1 MAGKL
6 TEQLQRILD
15 IKNEIKESIRRK
27 NIELEDSV
35 PFSQYG
41 NKIREIIT
49 DGSEIYE
56 YELFTNL
63 TKNETSCANLF
74 REKDITECP
83 LFDTSQTTTMNSMF
97 YGCENLEIVPKLN
110 TTSVLDMGY
119 LFANCKKISEFPP
132 NWVTDKVTT
141 MEGIFYNCQE
151 LTTLHDNFDTS
162 SCVNMSS
169 AFLNCYKLSDISV
182 LNLASL
188 QNGASMFKN
197 LTKLDYISLEMPVLV
212 NGNEMFMNNGGLT
225 TIEYL
230 AIPLCQS
237 ATRLFN
243 GCSNLRRINKLATNK
258 LTSIKYMSDI
268 FLGCN
273 NLEYIGFES
282 TDSTTVNEMIKLLPQ
297 RTTVGT
303 IDVQY
308 CSDVVRANASTD
320 RTDWEIIGR

>member
-56 YELFTNL
+56 HELFTNL

-119 LFANCKKISEFPP
+119 LFANCKKITEFPP

-151 LTTLHDNFDTS
+151 LTTLHDNFNTS

-212 NGNEMFMNNGGLT
+212 NGNEMFMNNSGLT

-268 FLGCN
+268 FSGCN

-282 TDSTTVNEMIKLLPQ
+282 TDSTTVNEIIKLLPQ

>member
-15 IKNEIKESIRRK
+15 VKNEIKESIRRK
-27 NIELEDSV
+27 NIELSDSV

-49 DGSEIYE
+49 DGSEMYE
-56 YELFTNL
+56 YELFANL
-63 TKNETSCANLF
+63 TKDETSCANLF
-74 REKDITECP
+74 REKDIIECP
-83 LFDTSQTTTMNSMF
+83 LFDTSQSTTMNSMF
-97 YGCENLEIVPKLN
+97 YSCENLEILPNLN
-110 TTSVLDMGY
+110 TANVFDMGY
-119 LFANCKKISEFPP
+119 LFANCKKIIEFPP
-132 NWVTDKVTT
+132 TWVTSKVTT
-141 MEGIFYNCQE
+141 MEGIFYNCQK
-151 LTTLHDNFDTS
+151 LTTLHENFDTS

-169 AFLNCYKLSDISV
+169 AFLDCYELSDISV
-182 LNLASL
+182 LDLVSL

-197 LTKLDYISLEMPVLV
+197 LTKLNNISLEMPVLV
-212 NGNEMFMNNGGLT
+212 NGNEMFMGNTGLT

-230 AIPLCQS
+230 GIPNCQS

-243 GCSNLRRINKLATNK
+243 GCNNLQRINKLGVNK
-258 LTSIKYMSDI
+258 LTSIRYMSDI

-273 NLEYIGFES
+273 NLEYIAFES
-282 TDSTTVNEMIKLLPQ
+282 TDTTTVNEIIKLLPQ

-308 CSDVVRANASTD
+308 STDVVRANVSTD
-320 RTDWEIIGR
+320 RTDWTIIGR